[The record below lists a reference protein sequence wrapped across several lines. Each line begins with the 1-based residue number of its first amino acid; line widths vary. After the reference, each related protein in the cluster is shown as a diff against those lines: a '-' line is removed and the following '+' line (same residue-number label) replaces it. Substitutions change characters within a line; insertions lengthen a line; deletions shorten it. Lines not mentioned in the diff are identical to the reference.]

1 MKRKLPS
8 ITSKLWSV
16 SAILSILILWQLSVS
31 LGLVEGFMLPSPV
44 QVAGAFMKEF
54 PSLMENARITL
65 AEAGL
70 GLALGIA
77 AGFGAAVLMD
87 RFDKAY
93 KAFYPIIVL
102 TQTVPAVA
110 IAPLL
115 VLWFGYAM
123 TPKVIL
129 IVITTF
135 FPITVGMLTGFRAA
149 DPDAVN
155 LLKAM
160 GAGRFQ
166 IFRYI
171 KLPGAM
177 GQFFSSLRISAS
189 YAVVGAVIS
198 EWLGGFGGLGVYMT
212 RVKKAFSFDKMFAV
226 IFLISAISLILM
238 WAVELLQKKCMPW
251 ENSRKHK

>member
-31 LGLVEGFMLPSPV
+31 FGLVEGFMLPSPV

-54 PSLMENARITL
+54 PALMENARITL

-115 VLWFGYAM
+115 VLWFGYEM

-135 FPITVGMLTGFRAA
+135 FPITVGLLTGFRAA

-177 GQFFSSLRISAS
+177 GQFFPVSGYLP
-189 YAVVGAVIS
+189 
-198 EWLGGFGGLGVYMT
+198 LT
-212 RVKKAFSFDKMFAV
+212 R
-226 IFLISAISLILM
+226 
-238 WAVELLQKKCMPW
+238 WW
-251 ENSRKHK
+251 EP